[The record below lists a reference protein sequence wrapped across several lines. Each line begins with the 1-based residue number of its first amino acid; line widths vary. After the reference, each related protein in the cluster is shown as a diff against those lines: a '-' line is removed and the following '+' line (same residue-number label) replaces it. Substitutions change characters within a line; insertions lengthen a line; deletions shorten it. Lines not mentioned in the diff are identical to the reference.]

1 MSAPTPPEH
10 RPLSML
16 EEIDQRSRDI
26 FRAIV
31 ESYLETGDPL
41 GSRTLS
47 RYLSSI
53 SVSLSPA
60 TIRNVMSDLEMMG
73 LIFSPHT
80 SAGRMPTNSGLRFF
94 VDSFLEFGN
103 LTEKERQEIQL
114 KFNTGSHGQGSAR
127 QTLDNV
133 LTEASQVLSGLSHSA
148 GLVITGK
155 NDMRLKHI
163 EFIRLEQTK
172 ALVVIVGENGSV
184 ENRIIELPAGTTASH
199 LSEATNFLNGRLV
212 GRNISEAK
220 DELRLSSVALRTQLD
235 VLAGKMVEQGIA
247 VWAGVSETDPGH
259 LILSGQ
265 GNLIENL
272 GATEDLETIRQ
283 LFDEIEAKEG
293 IFDLLQLAE
302 AGDGVRIFIGSE
314 NKLFS
319 HSGSSVVVAPYRDS
333 NQRVV
338 GALGIIGP
346 TRLNYSRV
354 VPMVDYTAKVV
365 SRFLR

>member
-1 MSAPTPPEH
+1 
-10 RPLSML
+10 ML
-16 EEIDQRSRDI
+16 EELDQRSRAI
-26 FRAIV
+26 FRTIV

-47 RYLSSI
+47 RQLSRL
-53 SVSLSPA
+53 SVNLSPA

-94 VDSFLEFGN
+94 VDSFLEIGN
-103 LTEKERQEIQL
+103 LTSEERQEIQL
-114 KFNTGSHGQGSAR
+114 KFSIATEG
-127 QTLDNV
+127 QTLDNI

-148 GLVITGK
+148 GLVITTN

-184 ENRIIELPAGTTASH
+184 ENRIIELPPGVTATS
-199 LSEATNFLNGRLV
+199 LVEASNFLSTNLS

-220 DELRLSSVALRTQLD
+220 SELRLLHKSLRNQLD
-235 VLAGKMVEQGIA
+235 VLAGDLVKKGVA

-265 GNLIENL
+265 GNLISNL
-272 GATEDLETIRQ
+272 GATENLETIRQ

-293 IFDLLQLAE
+293 ILDLLHLAE
-302 AGDGVRIFIGSE
+302 EGEGVRIFIGSE

-319 HSGSSVVVAPYRDS
+319 HSGSSVIVAPYRDS

-365 SRFLR
+365 SRFLQ

>member
-1 MSAPTPPEH
+1 
-10 RPLSML
+10 ML

-47 RYLSSI
+47 QYLSRI
-53 SVSLSPA
+53 SVNLSPA

-103 LTEKERQEIQL
+103 LSEEDRKEILL
-114 KFNTGSHGQGSAR
+114 KFNVASKGQ
-127 QTLDNV
+127 TIDNV
-133 LTEASQVLSGLSHSA
+133 LTEASQVLSGLSQSA
-148 GLVITGK
+148 GLVITAK

-163 EFIRLEQTK
+163 EFVRIEQMK

-199 LSEATNFLNGRLV
+199 LSDATNFLNARLI

-220 DELRLSSVALRTQLD
+220 DELRLLSEALRGQLD
-235 VLAGKMVEQGIA
+235 VLAGKMVQQGIA
-247 VWAGVSETDPGH
+247 VWAGVTETDPGH
-259 LILSGQ
+259 LILSGH
-265 GNLIENL
+265 GNLIGNL
-272 GATEDLETIRQ
+272 AATEDLESIRQ
-283 LFDEIEAKEG
+283 LFDEIESKEG
-293 IFDLLQLAE
+293 ILDLLQLTE
-302 AGDGVRIFIGSE
+302 EGDGVRIFIGSE

-319 HSGSSVVVAPYRDS
+319 HSGSSVVVAPYRDG

>member
-1 MSAPTPPEH
+1 MTAPIIPESDS
-10 RPLSML
+10 LSML
-16 EEIDQRSRDI
+16 EELDQRSRDI
-26 FRAIV
+26 FRTIV
-31 ESYLETGDPL
+31 ETYLDTGDPL

-47 RYLSSI
+47 RYLSRF

-60 TIRNVMSDLEMMG
+60 TIRNVMSDLELMG
-73 LIFSPHT
+73 LIYSPHT

-103 LTEKERQEIQL
+103 LNDKDRSEIKL
-114 KFNTGSHGQGSAR
+114 KFNIASQG

-133 LTEASQVLSGLSHSA
+133 LTEASQVLSGLSQSA
-148 GLVITGK
+148 GLVITAK

-172 ALVVIVGENGSV
+172 ALVVIVSENGSV
-184 ENRIIELPAGTTASH
+184 ENRIIELPAGITASN
-199 LSEATNFLNGRLV
+199 LSDASNFLNAKLM
-212 GRNISEAK
+212 GRNISEARE
-220 DELRLSSVALRTQLD
+220 ELRAVHESLRNQLD
-235 VLAGKMVEQGIA
+235 VLAGKMVEQGLA
-247 VWAGVSETDPGH
+247 VWAGVTETDPGH
-259 LILSGQ
+259 LILTGH
-265 GNLIENL
+265 GNLIGNL
-272 GATEDLETIRQ
+272 SATEDLESIRR
-283 LFDEIEAKEG
+283 LFDDIEAKEG
-293 IFDLLQLAE
+293 ILDLLQLAE
-302 AGDGVRIFIGSE
+302 EGDGVRIFIGSE

-319 HSGSSVVVAPYRDS
+319 HSGSSVIVAPYRDG

-354 VPMVDYTAKVV
+354 VPMVDYTAKIV